1 MFNKFSMAL
10 LAGLFF
16 VSCSSQAETKL
27 MSQEFKK
34 LSEVQHASEAD
45 YIFLK
50 DSSGKEWIYKQI
62 TNPTP
67 EDQIVV
73 VLEVLASKI
82 AQSADIPINRVRVI
96 SGRDSFEHRFFD
108 QYPGTLHL
116 KVTGKNVEN
125 SPPWEGFDLH
135 QKFRTPFMIA
145 RSGPLPLEETGLRR
159 EVILTMAKHP
169 DLAKIA
175 ALDTY
180 LGNNDRSNPNIFF
193 DGKAFY
199 GIDMGNCFMGNLAQ
213 IAYEKIKE
221 FLEQKSTI
229 SSEEFLG
236 LVRYREVLQS
246 LITQFPAAKMT
257 ALLEHLLEEA
267 GFVPNNSLLWDEG
280 TERKVKKWKL
290 AIEENYQ
297 SSLKLVALLEKIGNE

>member
-1 MFNKFSMAL
+1 MFYKFSTAL
-10 LAGLFF
+10 LVGLFF
-16 VSCSSQAETKL
+16 VSCSSQAETKQI
-27 MSQEFKK
+27 SQPFKK

-45 YIFLK
+45 YIFLQ
-50 DSSGKEWIYKQI
+50 DCSGKEWIYKQI

-82 AQSADIPINRVRVI
+82 AQSMDIPINQVRVI
-96 SGRDSFEHRFFD
+96 PGKDSFEHRFFD
-108 QYPGTLHL
+108 PFPGTLHL
-116 KVTGKNVEN
+116 KVAGKNTEN

-135 QKFRTPFMIA
+135 QKFRTPFMVA

-159 EVILTMAKHP
+159 EVIQNMAKHP

-180 LGNNDRSNPNIFF
+180 LGNNDRSNPNIFY

-213 IAYEKIKE
+213 WAYEKLKE
-221 FLEQKSTI
+221 FVEQKAIFT
-229 SSEEFLG
+229 SEELLG
-236 LVRYREVLQS
+236 LVRYRDVLQS
-246 LITQFPAAKMT
+246 LITQFPPARMT
-257 ALLEHLLEEA
+257 ALLDHFLEEA
-267 GFVPNNSLLWDEG
+267 GFVPNNPLLWDKG
-280 TERKVKKWKL
+280 TEQKVRKWKL

-297 SSLKLVALLEKIGNE
+297 SSLKLVALLKKIGNQ